1 MFFAGN
7 SIESATAYWSVWD
20 PSNDGGYQPR
30 RDQNLQLLALQAF
43 YEYWFMDTPSNN
55 VMVGGVEMIQPA
67 FCSIWNWD
75 ARPFPW
81 FPNLSDVWGDTGNWQ
96 VGNWLSGKGLF
107 IAPPVTFGGVPFLQA
122 MHNGLLDGAE
132 ITRTRVFL
140 NSWSPSD
147 CANPIGGTILFKG
160 RVGTVDSIGRTSAQ
174 VTVNS
179 DLVLLDIQ
187 MPRNLYAPN
196 CQHRLYDTGCGLIK
210 SAHGTS
216 GTVGP
221 GSTAYAINWSG
232 SSSAYAQG
240 TITFS
245 SGANAGVTANVKSA
259 TSSALSLSYALPGA
273 PSTGGAFTAYQ
284 GCDHTQSTCQS
295 KFGNLANF
303 RGFPYVPPPTFA
315 I

>member
-1 MFFAGN
+1 MRASTGTLATYLASLRGQPDAQAFVADLFTFTTNPGPPNGPANPTSLSLYYTNADVPITYQGRVFVAN
-7 SIESATAYWSVWD
+7 SILIDGLKFKCSV
-20 PSNDGGYQPR
+20 GLEV
-30 RDQNLQLLALQAF
+30 DQQQITIA
-43 YEYWFMDTPSNN
+43 
-55 VMVGGVEMIQPA
+55 
-67 FCSIWNWD
+67 
-75 ARPFPW
+75 ARPA
-81 FPNLSDVWGDTGNWQ
+81 D
-96 VGNWLSGKGLF
+96 
-107 IAPPVTFGGVPFLQA
+107 TFGGVPFLQA
-122 MHNGLLDGAE
+122 MRNGLLDGAE

-179 DLVLLDIQ
+179 DLVPLDIQ

-273 PSTGGAFTAYQ
+273 PSTGDAFTAYQ